1 MARARR
7 VAKRTKRASEPW
19 VDDPQRRWRELTH
32 QSEKSRGLEGLARK
46 RRRGLEAARKL
57 SPEETPLAPVRPG
70 ESTGSSSARRR
81 SRAGR
86 RTGRA
91 GARDRPGDRHRP
103 APTDAKTI
111 YVATSRGG
119 VWKTTD
125 GGVDLDAEVRQRAV
139 ARDRR
144 ARDREVRIPA
154 CSTPAPARATSSST
168 RTKFPLL
175 DQREYNGAGI
185 LKTADGGN
193 TWTLGGYTTFL
204 GACFYRIAVDPTNAN
219 IAYAATNLGL
229 YRTENGGTSWQQ
241 ITSGLP
247 AISSTVLSCSD
258 VVVDPTNRN
267 VVYAAFWAD
276 GVYKTTNAAAVSP
289 TWTKLAGGFP
299 TTDLTRISL
308 ALAPTATSNVYA
320 LVASRLGR
328 AARASTDRRTA
339 AAPGPRS
346 TRGRR
351 GRRRLRRVHVER
363 RGRHLHAEHR
373 LPLRASSLYK
383 AVPHGRRPGP

>member
-70 ESTGSSSARRR
+70 ESNWVELGPTAITRGQTWTGARVLV
-81 SRAGR
+81 
-86 RTGRA
+86 TGRV
-91 GARDRPGDRHRP
+91 
-103 APTDAKTI
+103 TDIAQHPSDPKTI
-111 YVATSRGG
+111 YVAAARGG

-125 GGVDLDAEVRQRAV
+125 GGVTWTPKSDHELSLAIGALAI
-139 ARDRR
+139 ARSDPNVLY
-144 ARDREVRIPA
+144 AGTGEGDIFFY
-154 CSTPAPARATSSST
+154 
-168 RTKFPLL
+168 RTKFA
-175 DQREYNGAGI
+175 ESSINATFNGVGI

-219 IAYAATNLGL
+219 IAYAASNLGL
-229 YRTENGGTSWQQ
+229 YRTRNGGTSWQQ

-247 AISSTVLSCSD
+247 AISSTVLSCCD

-267 VVYAAFWAD
+267 VVYVAFWAD
-276 GVYKTTNAAAVSP
+276 GVYKTTNAATVTP
-289 TWTKLAGGFP
+289 TWTKIAGGFP
-299 TTDLTRISL
+299 TTDLTTDL
-308 ALAPTATSNVYA
+308 ARRRSDRDLERLRAGCV
-320 LVASRLGR
+320 RLGR
-328 AARASTDRRTA
+328 AQGLLPIGRQRRHLDE
-339 AAPGPRS
+339 GD
-346 TRGRR
+346 RGRR

-363 RGRHLHAEHR
+363 RGRHLAS
-373 LPLRASSLYK
+373 RASSTSRARASTK
-383 AVPHGRRPGP
+383 PAARARPGP